1 MRTRIVVLVLFG
13 LLIPPVKAGA
23 DEGLK
28 IIRAITDTVS
38 VYDQQGEFLREIS
51 SKELEPLPR
60 KVTAENDGLLEI
72 DLNGKSV
79 WLDELDVRLN
89 REAQSGVKCKELK
102 TQSASVS
109 RSTRGAMGYGGLCE

>member
-1 MRTRIVVLVLFG
+1 MRIRIVVLILSG
-13 LLIPPVKAGA
+13 LLMPPVPAAPDG
-23 DEGLK
+23 ELK
-28 IIRAITDTVS
+28 IIRAITETVS
-38 VYDQQGEFLREIS
+38 VYDKQGEFLREIS
-51 SKELEPLPR
+51 STELEPLPR

-72 DLNGKSV
+72 DLNGKPV

-102 TQSASVS
+102 TQSASAS